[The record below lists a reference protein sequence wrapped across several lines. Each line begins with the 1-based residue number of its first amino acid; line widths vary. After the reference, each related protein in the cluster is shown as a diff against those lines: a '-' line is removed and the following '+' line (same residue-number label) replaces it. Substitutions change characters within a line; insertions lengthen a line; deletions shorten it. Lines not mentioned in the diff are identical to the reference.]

1 MKTKRLLVAAALVV
15 TAVTT
20 AFRETRAAG
29 TEAAPKI
36 QVALLLDTSNSMDG
50 LIAQAKTQLWTV
62 VNEFSKA
69 KKRARTPRLE
79 VALFEY
85 GNNRL
90 SPEVGY
96 VRQVLPFTEDLD
108 KVSENL
114 FSLTTFGGEEYC
126 GKVIFDAL
134 ARLDWN
140 PSRDVYKVIFIA
152 GNEPFS
158 QGPVDYHESC
168 RSAVS
173 RGIFVNTIFCGADAE
188 GRATGWR
195 DGALISEGRYV
206 SINQQLKVDDP
217 PAPQDREIVTLNN
230 DLNKTYIPYGHA
242 GAESQQRQ
250 VAQDKNAAAESTSV
264 IVSRSV
270 TKCNSFYCPSDWDL
284 IDAVKTGKL
293 KLDDLKT
300 DELPAELRPLS
311 PTERKAKIEEASRRR
326 DEIRARVN
334 KLSAEREK
342 FLLSKRPKA
351 DETLQSALIQTVREQ
366 ASTFDFLF
374 EKPLN

>member
-1 MKTKRLLVAAALVV
+1 MTARRLFVPAILTIATLATLPETSRAEESE
-15 TAVTT
+15 AVP
-20 AFRETRAAG
+20 R
-29 TEAAPKI
+29 I

-50 LIAQAKTQLWTV
+50 LISQAKTQLWNV
-62 VNEFSKA
+62 VNEFGKA
-69 KKRARTPRLE
+69 KRRGQTPRLE

-134 ARLDWN
+134 ARLDWK
-140 PSRDVYKVIFIA
+140 PSRGVYKVIFIA

-158 QGPVDYHESC
+158 QGPVDFHESC
-168 RSAVS
+168 RSSAS
-173 RGIFVNTIFCGADAE
+173 RGIFINTIFCGADAE

-195 DGALISEGRYV
+195 DGALLAEGKYA
-206 SINQQLKVDDP
+206 SINQHLKVDDP
-217 PAPQDREIVTLNN
+217 PAPQDKVIISLNV

-242 GAESQQRQ
+242 GEASQQRQ
-250 VAQDKNAAAESTSV
+250 IAQDNNAVSESTSV

-270 TKCNSFYCPSDWDL
+270 TKCNAFYCPSDWDL
-284 IDAVKTGKL
+284 VDAVKTGKI
-293 KLDDLKT
+293 KLDDL
-300 DELPAELRPLS
+300 
-311 PTERKAKIEEASRRR
+311 
-326 DEIRARVN
+326 
-334 KLSAEREK
+334 
-342 FLLSKRPKA
+342 
-351 DETLQSALIQTVREQ
+351 
-366 ASTFDFLF
+366 
-374 EKPLN
+374 